1 MPALDFK
8 PRNTTPLYD
17 AMARMISHVERL
29 SSDRTDEDVTLVVF
43 TAGGENASREVSSA
57 KVLSSA
63 SWGKRRSWAG
73 RSSSSVPTR
82 TRTRA
87 VIDRSSEKRL
97 EVRQTLE
104 VKLDS
109 LHVSV
114 QSVWV

>member
-17 AMARMISHVERL
+17 AMARMISHRL

-43 TAGGENASREVSSA
+43 TDGGENASREVSSA